1 MFRYVEHSSGVQ
13 PNPYG
18 TYAVPR
24 DFVDIASGEDPSKL
38 MDLLHLVIMPILY
51 FNHGLWLG
59 RTYSNSGC
67 S

>member
-1 MFRYVEHSSGVQ
+1 MFRYIENPSGVQ

-38 MDLLHLVIMPILY
+38 MDLLHLVILSVPTKDSDKSVYLSAQ
-51 FNHGLWLG
+51 F
-59 RTYSNSGC
+59 
-67 S
+67 